1 MNHFTHY
8 IIKAELT
15 KIVINLNKQIYK
27 YTCMYVYTLKYN
39 KLNFYHFTN
48 DTAKHENH

>member
-27 YTCMYVYTLKYN
+27 YVYVYTLKHN
-39 KLNFYHFTN
+39 KLNFCHFTN
-48 DTAKHENH
+48 DTVKHENH